1 MSHLGDKMLAEA
13 AGSEGYLDYPIPRY
27 LLIAISNYFPIWWAI
42 YRFQTDPFI
51 LLVTSCSDSFF
62 ELVTKTW
69 WIRRWTTMP
78 KWKLKSTRKHLRCW
92 MNLGND
98 RDSDCRYVTKSISN
112 TALFSRLIKIPKT
125 NRHQV
130 RSDALGRSGLV
141 AVSLLFYDVNPLIGT
156 RASDVLLV
164 AWLLRRVRW
173 QRIIGGFIL
182 TFIYSFISFHWK
194 FRCWISVCQV
204 PESIKTTTPSS
215 PGKTENVLPA
225 YCNPPNPCPIGYT
238 GTVEKA

>member
-1 MSHLGDKMLAEA
+1 MNRL
-13 AGSEGYLDYPIPRY
+13 
-27 LLIAISNYFPIWWAI
+27 W
-42 YRFQTDPFI
+42 FQTDLFI
-51 LLVTSCSDSFF
+51 LLVTSCSDSIF
-62 ELVTKTW
+62 ELVTRTW

-164 AWLLRRVRW
+164 AWLLRRARW

-182 TFIYSFISFHWK
+182 TFIYSFISFHWNFAAEFLFAK
-194 FRCWISVCQV
+194 FLNPSRQPHLVLLARQ
-204 PESIKTTTPSS
+204 KTFFRPTATHLILAPLDTP
-215 PGKTENVLPA
+215 VQ
-225 YCNPPNPCPIGYT
+225 
-238 GTVEKA
+238 